1 MKNITISIDPQAIID
16 NIDCEE
22 IASHID
28 CSEVASNFDCS
39 EIAANLDYS
48 EIAANI
54 DYSDLV
60 SQMDDDVAEKIMDSD
75 YRFSRIIKAL
85 AAEILKDDESL
96 KAFVE
101 TLAVRMINS
110 PAVVEAIAARL
121 VAPAPAAAPAAA
133 PAVSE
138 ELVKATTASV
148 LYRLSSAAQHLANG
162 LTYGTSEPM
171 PPASGAFKPGPSWL
185 TGESIIGGDS

>member
-1 MKNITISIDPQAIID
+1 MKNITITIDPQAIID
-16 NIDCEE
+16 NLDCGE
-22 IASHID
+22 IAAHID
-28 CSEVASNFDCS
+28 CSEVASN
-39 EIAANLDYS
+39 LDYCELAS
-48 EIAANI
+48 NI
-54 DYSDLV
+54 DFSDL
-60 SQMDDDVAEKIMDSD
+60 SSEMSNEVAEKIMDSD
-75 YRFSRIIKAL
+75 YRFQRIIKAL

-110 PAVVEAIAARL
+110 PAVVEALAARV

-185 TGESIIGGDS
+185 TGESIIGGDA

>member
-16 NIDCEE
+16 NLDCEE

-28 CSEVASNFDCS
+28 CSEVAS
-39 EIAANLDYS
+39 NLDYS

-60 SQMDDDVAEKIMDSD
+60 SQMHDDVAEKIMDSD

-162 LTYGTSEPM
+162 LTYGSAEPM
-171 PPASGAFKPGPSWL
+171 PPASGAFKPGPAWL
-185 TGESIIGGDS
+185 TGDETIGGGA